1 MGRRQL
7 WCRNAH
13 KKGTLF
19 AVSTMIRG
27 CSSFV
32 RSSDAILLREISQ
45 MAILQLW
52 ASAIPNQAGR
62 REQLKGR
69 PEVRLLLNRHV
80 SVGLYIDISG

>member
-1 MGRRQL
+1 
-7 WCRNAH
+7 
-13 KKGTLF
+13 
-19 AVSTMIRG
+19 
-27 CSSFV
+27 
-32 RSSDAILLREISQ
+32 